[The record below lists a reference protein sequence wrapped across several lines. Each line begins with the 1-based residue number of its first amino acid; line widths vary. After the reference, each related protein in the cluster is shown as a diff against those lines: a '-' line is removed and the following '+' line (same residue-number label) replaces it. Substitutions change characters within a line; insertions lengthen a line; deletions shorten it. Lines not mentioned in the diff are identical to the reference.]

1 MEDRQLPLQESDG
14 KARAAVEASRGF
26 DSQAYEASKKAE
38 EWEARA
44 AAAENKLVENLPEHQ
59 LLEQLCCKATAH
71 QSKTGAITVEVK
83 ITATKE
89 LKIYETVP
97 AIIDGGLQ
105 AQILDGTDYA
115 GTAYLPLPWNGSEV
129 NTTLKGIC
137 RNPVQKAKK
146 YTVKVEPY
154 YLWAMEK

>member
-1 MEDRQLPLQESDG
+1 MGSTGSGGREQAGRESAGASASGTALLQ
-14 KARAAVEASRGF
+14 
-26 DSQAYEASKKAE
+26 
-38 EWEARA
+38 
-44 AAAENKLVENLPEHQ
+44 
-59 LLEQLCCKATAH
+59 ATAH

-115 GTAYLPLPWNGSEV
+115 GTAYLPFPWNGSEV